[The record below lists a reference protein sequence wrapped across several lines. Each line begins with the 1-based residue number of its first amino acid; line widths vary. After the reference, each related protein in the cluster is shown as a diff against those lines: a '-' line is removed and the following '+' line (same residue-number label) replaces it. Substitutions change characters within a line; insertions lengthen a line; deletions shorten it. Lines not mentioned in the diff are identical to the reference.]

1 MIGRLVVFGATGDL
15 MGRFLLPALAQLSA
29 AGELPEGFSVVGA
42 ARAPWDDH
50 AFRVDAHEQLERH
63 AGEIPAHVRDSLVNG
78 LRYRPVDVTDRE
90 SVAAV
95 LRDAAGDGEET
106 TAPVVAYLA
115 LPPALIPPTVTA
127 LGPAVLPAGSR
138 LALEKPFGEDA
149 QAARELNEQLAEILG
164 VDSEFIVFRVDHAL
178 GMATVQ
184 NLLTLRFTN
193 RLLEPL
199 WNGQHIE
206 EIQVLWE
213 ETLALEGRAA
223 FYDRAGALKDVMQ
236 NHMMQV
242 LCMAAMDR
250 PDATSGELDS
260 AQELRRRKIEF
271 LRSVREVSAE
281 EVINTTR
288 RARYTAGQLANR
300 GGADGGAVPDYV
312 DEDGVD
318 PDRATETF
326 AEVVLEVA
334 DQRWAGTLFRL
345 RAGKALAER
354 RKGIVVRFRPLPHQP
369 TGSGAAARSDE
380 LFRDTLWIGVDGPN
394 DISLRLVGLAPNRS
408 RGLAPVT
415 LDGPQP
421 ESKLSPYAHVLLN
434 LLHGRSD
441 LSVSGEEAEHTW
453 RILTPVREAWDQG
466 LVPMEEYPAGS
477 AGP

>member
-1 MIGRLVVFGATGDL
+1 
-15 MGRFLLPALAQLSA
+15 
-29 AGELPEGFSVVGA
+29 
-42 ARAPWDDH
+42 
-50 AFRVDAHEQLERH
+50 
-63 AGEIPAHVRDSLVNG
+63 
-78 LRYRPVDVTDRE
+78 
-90 SVAAV
+90 
-95 LRDAAGDGEET
+95 
-106 TAPVVAYLA
+106 
-115 LPPALIPPTVTA
+115 
-127 LGPAVLPAGSR
+127 
-138 LALEKPFGEDA
+138 
-149 QAARELNEQLAEILG
+149 
-164 VDSEFIVFRVDHAL
+164 
-178 GMATVQ
+178 
-184 NLLTLRFTN
+184 
-193 RLLEPL
+193 
-199 WNGQHIE
+199 
-206 EIQVLWE
+206 
-213 ETLALEGRAA
+213 
-223 FYDRAGALKDVMQ
+223 MQ

-250 PDATSGELDS
+250 PDATSGELVS
-260 AQELRRRKIEF
+260 AQELRRRKIGF

-281 EVINTTR
+281 KAINTTR

-300 GGADGGAVPDYV
+300 GGADGSAVPDYV

-345 RAGKALAER
+345 RAGKALSER

-369 TGSGAAARSDE
+369 AGSGAAARSEE

-394 DISLRLVGLAPNRS
+394 DISLRLAGLAPDRS
-408 RGLAPVT
+408 RAVAPVT